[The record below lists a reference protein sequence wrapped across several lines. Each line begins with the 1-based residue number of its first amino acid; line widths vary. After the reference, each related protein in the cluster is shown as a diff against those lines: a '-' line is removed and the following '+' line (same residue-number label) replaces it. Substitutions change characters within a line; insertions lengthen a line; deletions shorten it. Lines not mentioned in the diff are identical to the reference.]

1 MTGHEQSKLRRQAYL
16 DTVEHM
22 GNLAQDAGSH
32 PPADA
37 TPALM
42 QARDEQLPTAR
53 AREITAQAVAVAT
66 LRSLPI
72 FADTPEQAL
81 QALARV
87 SMLRPVDRNCE
98 VVRAGERSDFVYL
111 VVSGRLNVSVSD
123 EEGREAIVCVL
134 GRGELFGEMS
144 VLDERACSATVKAAI
159 PSVMVV
165 IAKAEFT
172 RCLQA
177 NFDVAHYVMRTLSER
192 LRVANRRIESLAL
205 LDVSGRVARVLL
217 EMAEPVSGKQVVT
230 RKMSRQDIAKMVGAS
245 RERVSR
251 VVKDLELRG
260 LIEEIDGRIILRGID
275 GGCASN
281 PPS

>member
-1 MTGHEQSKLRRQAYL
+1 MAGHEQPMALRQACL
-16 DTVEHM
+16 DAIEH
-22 GNLAQDAGSH
+22 GGSPAQDAESQL
-32 PPADA
+32 PPDA
-37 TPALM
+37 T
-42 QARDEQLPTAR
+42 QARVPTRDEPMSTAK

-72 FADTPEQAL
+72 FADTPEHAL

-159 PSVMVV
+159 PSVLVV
-165 IAKAEFT
+165 IAKTVFM

-177 NFDVAHYVMRTLSER
+177 NFDVAYYVMRTLSER

-230 RKMSRQDIAKMVGAS
+230 RKTSRQDIAKMVGAS

-260 LIEEIDGRIILRGID
+260 LIEEIDGRIILCG
-275 GGCASN
+275 ASGR
-281 PPS
+281 STSGLH